1 MTLLSSSHRSL
12 IKVFSLSGTLR
23 GMNKIECFFKCQR
36 KNIFPSGYTHWCWK
50 VFSNWIFKFPFLN
63 SLIIWLY
70 NGGKLLWLKYIYIY
84 IWYIYIYISLSSFE
98 KETVLLKNEWVQ
110 FSVLL
115 SPATHQATPWS
126 YHNQLCPLQFRINSL
141 TKCSLHSLTSFSWGS
156 SLLWQAL
163 TFPVYM
169 APRGSFC
176 GRHDTLGLSYKKQ

>member
-84 IWYIYIYISLSSFE
+84 VYLIYIYIYPWVHLRKRRFRWRMNEFSF
-98 KETVLLKNEWVQ
+98 Q
-110 FSVLL
+110 CFSVLPPIRL
-115 SPATHQATPWS
+115 LRDPTTISSVHFSSESTLLQNVPFTPS
-126 YHNQLCPLQFRINSL
+126 RLFLEGAL
-141 TKCSLHSLTSFSWGS
+141 FSD
-156 SLLWQAL
+156 
-163 TFPVYM
+163 
-169 APRGSFC
+169 
-176 GRHDTLGLSYKKQ
+176 RH